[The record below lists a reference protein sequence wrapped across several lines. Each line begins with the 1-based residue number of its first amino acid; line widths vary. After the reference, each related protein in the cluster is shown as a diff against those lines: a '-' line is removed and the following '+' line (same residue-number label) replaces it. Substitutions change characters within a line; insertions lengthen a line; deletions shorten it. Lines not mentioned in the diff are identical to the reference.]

1 VTPEISIILPV
12 CHGGR
17 FLIDALAS
25 LRSIQFRKDR
35 FEVVISGDEHDYE
48 SRATVESESALVDY
62 DMKFVEA
69 RIPSRSAK
77 LNAAFA
83 QTKGRI
89 LAFADDDCIFCP
101 DWLDRITVI
110 LDQHKGVGAVGGR
123 DVLETRGTPF
133 DLSLDCILN
142 SFIGV
147 GTVRKGTS
155 AALGKYYPRLW
166 NMAVPRRAVESVFVD
181 SADGPILF
189 SEDLEVHE
197 DVELM
202 ERIERAGWR
211 LVFAPDLL
219 IRHRRDTSFRSF
231 VKRNFNMARACRS
244 LGVHRFPHIVLT
256 VLFSCI
262 IFLGIGAIG
271 VPPLRL
277 PFEILLCLCLLQLTA
292 AGIIAIIRTGSALVM
307 VLTPVM
313 LYSLYA
319 ARVLGYLFP
328 EKLGHSERSG
338 S

>member
-1 VTPEISIILPV
+1 MTPEVSIVLPV

-17 FLIDALAS
+17 FLSDALTS
-25 LRSIQFRKDR
+25 LRSIQFRKDQ
-35 FEVVISGDEHDYE
+35 FEVVVSGDEHDYE
-48 SRATVESESALVDY
+48 SRAILESESALVDY
-62 DMKFVEA
+62 NMKFVEA
-69 RIPSRSAK
+69 RRPIRSAK

-101 DWLDRITVI
+101 DWLEKITVI
-110 LDQHKGVGAVGGR
+110 LDQDESVGAVGGR

-133 DLSLDCILN
+133 DLALDCILN
-142 SFIGV
+142 SSVGV
-147 GTVRKGTS
+147 GTLRKGPS
-155 AALGKYYPRLW
+155 AALGKYYPKLW
-166 NMAVPRRAVESVFVD
+166 NMAVPRRVVESVSID
-181 SADGPILF
+181 SSDGPILF
-189 SEDLEVHE
+189 NEDLEVHE

-202 ERIERAGWR
+202 QRIERAGWQ
-211 LVFAPDLL
+211 LVFAPNLVV
-219 IRHRRDTSFRSF
+219 RHRRDTSFRSF
-231 VKRNFNMARACRS
+231 LKRNFNMAQACRS

-256 VLFSCI
+256 VLFSCA

-277 PFEILLCLCLLQLTA
+277 PFEILLCLCVLQLMA
-292 AGIIAIIRTGSALVM
+292 AGVIAIIRTGNTLVM
-307 VLTPVM
+307 VLTPVL

-328 EKLGHSERSG
+328 AKRSHFERRG